1 LLALFVVAMAVVVLL
16 LGWGMGANGRKRVGG
31 TRQAA
36 RRRPESE
43 GGRGLSET
51 REAYPE
57 GEVMEREGL
66 PSDTQPEGRMLPSA
80 TRTAGSVFQSEER
93 TLPSAV
99 GLAGYV
105 FLCALAFAAGV
116 VLGIV
121 IAVGMD
127 YLVGWPDTWWW
138 EYEPGPPLGE
148 QTTLEELVPLE

>member
-1 LLALFVVAMAVVVLL
+1 MRKMSFFALFVVAMAVVVLL

-36 RRRPESE
+36 IRRPESE

-57 GEVMEREGL
+57 AREAYPEGEVMEREGL
-66 PSDTQPEGRMLPSA
+66 PSDTPPEGRRLPSA
-80 TRTAGSVFQSEER
+80 TRTAGSGVQSEER

-127 YLVGWPDTWWW
+127 YLVGWPDTWW
-138 EYEPGPPLGE
+138 L
-148 QTTLEELVPLE
+148 